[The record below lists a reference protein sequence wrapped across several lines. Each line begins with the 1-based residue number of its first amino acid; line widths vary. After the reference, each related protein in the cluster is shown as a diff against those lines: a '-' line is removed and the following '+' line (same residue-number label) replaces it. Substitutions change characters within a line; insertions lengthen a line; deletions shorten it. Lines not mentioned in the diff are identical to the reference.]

1 MSATLFTTGPPGL
14 GPGPVETAAGTR
26 DSVEVEV
33 QDEEKRSLS
42 VQQMRHA
49 TTSSGTLQVAV
60 LLQMPSPPSHTVT
73 ESENEIGVRGELAI
87 GLVEAP
93 WTTEHPSCSREG
105 QEITIS

>member
-1 MSATLFTTGPPGL
+1 MSATLFTTGPPGP

-26 DSVEVEV
+26 DSVEV

-73 ESENEIGVRGELAI
+73 EAENDIGVRGELAI

-93 WTTEHPSCSREG
+93 WTIEHHPSCSREG